1 MFTYKEAALAHYH
14 TELSYLLHYEPPH
27 VTFFQL
33 IIIEL
38 YCIVTFFQLII
49 IELYCIKINTFKVIR
64 PTQHRI
70 GQFADVVP
78 SQSLGL
84 VLKKLNPTQQKQ
96 AKQE

>member
-27 VTFFQL
+27 
-33 IIIEL
+33 
-38 YCIVTFFQLII
+38 VTFFQLII